1 MPTSDRWSQWLA
13 ETRFGGD
20 SKTADM
26 LMRVLT
32 QVRDHLLKKA
42 GLEEGKVVLD
52 VGAGEGLIGF
62 GALELVGTTGR
73 VIFSDISQ
81 ALLEFDRSAAEQM
94 GVLDRCSFVKAAA
107 EDLSAIE
114 SESIDIVT
122 TRSVLI
128 YVDDKP
134 KAFREFFRVLRPG
147 GRTALFEPIDDQR
160 MSEFSEYW
168 RRRAWA
174 DPDSEETG
182 PVRDLL
188 ERLTTHWETHYKDA
202 NTAMLNFNERDLVQM
217 CVAAG
222 FVGVRTEL
230 YLNVGPV
237 PAMNWDA
244 LMRSSG
250 NPLIPTN
257 GEVIGEIFSV
267 EERERF
273 EKHLRPIV
281 ERGGRLWRTQSSCT
295 WAFKAPIPER
305 PWPEDE

>member
-1 MPTSDRWSQWLA
+1 MASDRWSQWLA

-26 LMRVLT
+26 LLRRLT
-32 QVRDHLLKKA
+32 LVRDHLLRNA

-73 VIFSDISQ
+73 VIFSEISE
-81 ALLEFDRSAAEQM
+81 ALLDFDRLAAEQM
-94 GVLDRCSFVKAAA
+94 GVFDRCSFVKAAA
-107 EDLSAIE
+107 EELSAIE
-114 SESIDIVT
+114 SEFVDLVT
-122 TRSVLI
+122 ARSVLI

-134 KAFREFFRVLRPG
+134 KALREFFRVLKPG
-147 GRTALFEPIDDQR
+147 GRVALFEPIDDQR

-168 RRRAWA
+168 GRRAWVA
-174 DPDSEETG
+174 DPDSEEAA

-188 ERLTTHWETHYKDA
+188 ERLATHWETRYRHV
-202 NTAMLNFNERDLVQM
+202 NTAMLNFNEPDLVQM

-222 FVGVRTEL
+222 FAGVRTEL
-230 YLNVGPV
+230 HLNVAPV
-237 PAMNWDA
+237 PAMNWGA

-257 GEVIGEIFSV
+257 GEVIDEVFSV

-281 ERGGRLWRTQSSCT
+281 ERGGRPWRTQSSFT
-295 WAFKAPIPER
+295 WAAKAPVPEGF
-305 PWPEDE
+305 WPYK